1 MTVTA
6 EPNQATSELAADLR
20 EELLDDP
27 ARGRRLVWRDAAGV
41 PVRVALAD
49 GTNLGITR
57 DDDAGSIAVSDAGGP
72 LLTLRAP
79 VAIPALVRALG
90 LTPGQAAGIDGV
102 HRLIATDPAGETTTE
117 SREHSVRLERAGQV
131 LRIDTDDD
139 GRPRR
144 VTAPGFADLV
154 YQWAQ
159 GQWLVSRLGG
169 PTLLRITESP
179 EGDTFVPAGAGAPQG
194 WREVLADGAVNWT
207 DLSGSPIA
215 GTRLDGSGRVIQRW
229 HGPRQLDYE
238 RDDQARLARWQEQ
251 SPGQRVRVTQ
261 RQYQGGEWAGL
272 VTAAGRTVVRTDA
285 GGRVRKLISPQGT
298 TTFDYD
304 ANGRRTGRTGSDGH
318 ATRYRYDPLGQLVEV
333 VKAEHVVGYGWDGLG
348 RRVTVTIDGQE
359 YREHRDPAGRLWSV
373 TTAGGAPICAFIWWA
388 GRVVARCD
396 AAGGIAETYLTD
408 PFGTLVAVAS
418 QETGGRFADAI
429 QPPFGQ
435 VAAGAGWR
443 PTLFGH
449 IADGV
454 SGLIPF
460 GARDLDP
467 ETGSFLTPDPWHGGA
482 DDPRRLAGQAAG
494 ELPTETPR
502 AGIHAYALSQYDP
515 LSRPDHDGHFG
526 VFNFILTLILGPTW
540 GAALTSLSIFLFT
553 PLNLYMEVIG
563 LLGYFGG
570 GHFWPQHSIFQL
582 RGVSG
587 SSRLGTMALALN
599 GFFPRATA
607 GVSGD
612 RCITIGHVVWENRHY
627 FRMLDRA
634 RVLEL
639 DDISGTPV
647 AVTGLP
653 SLDPRRFADARAASI
668 LAVISTDADRRKWV
682 HGTWWTRGPGNA
694 VGLRGPDQT
703 FEDRVA
709 AGTAHARGTV
719 YLAQP
724 MPRVMPAPQSESDK
738 GSLEVVQYT
747 ITGGPVSDAELVTD
761 TWFAFEVAAAAG
773 IAANTVLGITAGTTP
788 AAFGAV
794 QSVVPGKK
802 PVAILDH
809 VLPNRFQTANARSVQ
824 LQKFIAAAA
833 TSANWA
839 FRAGV
844 VDKKKIELAA
854 PGHSVA
860 VGDMYKAAPTVP
872 DPATPERHDAYTAVE
887 KVTLAVTVTPTL
899 GAAIVGGSTLLR
911 LTPDG
916 KAANGNY
923 PDPAAHP
930 DQVTFPKD
938 QPFAVDDLVQVTAG
952 AVTRFGIVSA
962 VAAAVPA
969 GPPGAAGAPGT
980 PPVPASITLDE
991 PLTGLPAGVVKVA
1004 RLKPSNKEKDK
1015 GDNIAQAGDVLTV
1028 EVTSTALFAASQLVL
1043 VDGAPKRV
1051 RQVSAVGLVG
1061 VDLVDELVGTGPFTL
1076 TKFTESGTKI
1086 SSKVSAG
1093 RFVKHTGGD
1102 LPSTYGDW
1110 PAAIMGLVPTA
1121 YSVER
1126 APGGWRYFLKINPPP
1141 ADMHPDFSD
1150 YWQPVTVGGSSY
1162 WLLTSELKITKDGGT
1177 FYWEPDPED
1186 DHPRRHQQEIA
1197 PTGAAGGFPLKVR
1210 GFARTAVIRPDVAGS
1225 GKVFAFPAEVQVP
1238 EEPTVRWS
1246 LADGLADHEL
1256 THTLQNTYW
1265 GPILG
1270 ALPLQ
1275 GAFSAVRDILTAAG
1289 VERKDVKWMDYS
1301 PFADAGAQGFGDS
1314 NLFEIASIGG
1324 LMQIIWS
1331 FVILGPALLD
1341 DDARKKILS
1350 TNFAD
1355 WSAVWNPV
1363 NQLIIDAIPPVQP
1376 DVDSSHDW
1384 KVVLGRAL
1392 TRALDLKAWTPFMG
1406 FIKLLLPDGPRNFL
1420 EQQASRKSGDTYST
1434 ILSVDDKFNA
1444 KLALV
1449 ADKKDANITAPLGD
1463 AVRLMSYYQ
1472 YWYSRNLRL
1481 DACDAPGSALRMHL
1495 DFSSGAIDDDIL
1507 TFSPVIPPAVPP
1519 AAGALLPADLYEPA
1533 AGVAPPVIQVDGPP
1547 PAGGGAAPVTKLW
1560 QVPNG
1565 MKMRPKLRALVPIPP
1580 RVWRAVGCY
1589 LIPAGPAVW
1598 AASAPE
1604 VDPGAATNE
1613 ATITV
1618 ESKVLLGAD
1627 DVPWTLPA
1635 ITGAAP
1641 AGPGIP
1647 RFITEKQTLTVNL
1660 RDTTGWQAVAGAG
1673 ITLTAR
1679 AGGNGWDLTVNPPA
1693 GGVALPTD
1701 VRVRIWAP
1709 VRPGDKSLFDLEH
1722 RDIATLVGKRAY
1734 FEDEFWI
1741 PVRDFLIA
1749 VTDLPAL
1756 PQGGVAASMTA
1767 NGNFDLDLPIKVAG
1781 PASIV
1786 AAGPLLKFSREKDV
1800 PPRGERWRFTA
1811 AADRFVEA
1819 AQVVH
1824 VVVTFAPGV
1833 TRAFD
1838 LTVKPNFTLDAAKF
1852 EVTAA
1857 NQLDLTVNG
1866 GSAPFTVVDQPPANS
1881 RARAVV
1887 AGNTVN
1893 VKIAPAPPIPP
1904 GGVAPPAIPPINWRI
1919 KVRDSTG
1926 AIGVRSLV
1934 LKP

>member
-6 EPNQATSELAADLR
+6 EPGQTARTAPPGALSTNLS
-20 EELLDDP
+20 EELLADP
-27 ARGRRLVWRDAAGV
+27 ARGRRRVWRDATGT

-49 GTNLGITR
+49 GTNLDITR
-57 DDDAGSIAVSDAGGP
+57 DDDAGVLSVGDATGP

-79 VAIPALVRALG
+79 VAIPGLVRSLG
-90 LTPGQAAGIDGV
+90 LTPSQAAGIDGV
-102 HRLIATDPAGETTTE
+102 HRLTATDPRGVTSTE
-117 SREHSVRLERAGQV
+117 SRERTVRVARAGFV
-131 LRIDTDDD
+131 LRIDADDE

-144 VTAPGFADLV
+144 VTAPGFTDLV
-154 YQWAQ
+154 YRWAD
-159 GQWLVSRLGG
+159 GQWLVGRLDG
-169 PTLLRITESP
+169 PTLLRITQSP
-179 EGDTFVPAGAGAPQG
+179 EADTFVPTGPDAPQG
-194 WREVLADGAVNWT
+194 WREVPSDDGVSWT
-207 DLSGSPIA
+207 DLTGVGIA
-215 GTRLDGSGRVIQRW
+215 DTRLDPAGRIRRRTW
-229 HGPRQLDYE
+229 AGARTIDYE
-238 RDDQARLARWQEQ
+238 RDEQGRLSRWQEQ
-251 SPGQRVRVTQ
+251 RPDAPPLVRA
-261 RQYQGGEWAGL
+261 RQYTGADWSGL
-272 VTAAGRTVVRTDA
+272 ITPAGRTVVRTDE
-285 GGRVRKLISPQGT
+285 GGRVRKLISPHGT
-298 TTFDYD
+298 TSFDYD
-304 ANGRRTGRTGSDGH
+304 PNGRRTQRRGPDGRVTH
-318 ATRYRYDPLGQLVEV
+318 YRYDPLGQLVEV
-333 VKAEHVVGYGWDGLG
+333 RTADHAVEYGWDGLG
-348 RRVTVTIDGQE
+348 RRVAVTIDGQE
-359 YREHRDPAGRLWSV
+359 YLEHRDPAGRLWSV
-373 TTAGGAPICAFIWWA
+373 TTAAGAPICAFIWWE
-388 GRVVARCD
+388 GRVIARCD
-396 AAGGIAETYLTD
+396 ATGAIAEAYLTD
-408 PFGTLVAVAS
+408 PFGTLLAVANR
-418 QETGGRFADAI
+418 ETGGSFADAI

-435 VAAGAGWR
+435 VSLGTGWR

-460 GARDLDP
+460 GARELDP
-467 ETGSFLTPDPWHGGA
+467 ETGCFLTPDPWHGGA
-482 DDPRRLAGQAAG
+482 DDPRRLAGQTAG
-494 ELPTETPR
+494 ELPVETPR
-502 AGIHAYALSQYDP
+502 AGIHAYALSQHDP
-515 LSRPDHDGHFG
+515 LGRPDHDGHFG

-563 LLGYFGG
+563 LLGYIGG
-570 GHFWPQHSIFQL
+570 RHFWPHHSIFQL

-587 SSRLGTMALALN
+587 SARLGTMALALN

-639 DDISGTPV
+639 DDIAGTPV
-647 AVTGLP
+647 AATGLP
-653 SLDPRRFADARAASI
+653 SLDARRFAAARAASI
-668 LAVISTDADRRKWV
+668 LAVISTDGDRRKWV
-682 HGTWWTRGPGNA
+682 HGSWWTRGPGNA
-694 VGLRGPDQT
+694 VGLRGADQT

-709 AGTAHARGTV
+709 AGRPHARGTV

-724 MPRVMPAPQSESDK
+724 MPRVMPTPQANSDK

-747 ITGGPVSDAELVTD
+747 TTGGQSSDAELITD
-761 TWFAFEVAAAAG
+761 TWFAFEVSSAAG
-773 IAANTVLGITAGTTP
+773 FAANSVLGVTAGSTA

-802 PVAILDH
+802 PLAILDH
-809 VLPNRFQTANARSVQ
+809 VLPTRFQTANARSVQ
-824 LQKFIAAAA
+824 IQKFTAAAA

-844 VDKKKIELAA
+844 ADHKKIELAA
-854 PGHSVA
+854 PGHPIAIGEV
-860 VGDMYKAAPTVP
+860 YRAAPTTP
-872 DPATPERHDAYTAVE
+872 DPATPERPNAYAAVE

-899 GAAIVGGSTLLR
+899 GPAAVGGSRLLR

-923 PDPAAHP
+923 SDPAAHP
-930 DQVTFPKD
+930 DQVSFPKD
-938 QPFAVDDLVQVTAG
+938 QPFAVADLVQVTAG
-952 AVTRFGIVSA
+952 AVTRLGIVSA

-969 GPPGAAGAPGT
+969 GPPGAGGAPGT
-980 PPVPASITLDE
+980 PPQLASITLDE
-991 PLTGLPAGVVKVA
+991 PLTGLPAGAVRVA

-1015 GDNIAQAGDVLTV
+1015 GDNITQNGDVLTV
-1028 EVTSTALFAASQLVL
+1028 EVASTALFAANQLVL
-1043 VDGAPKRV
+1043 IDGAPKRV
-1051 RQVSAVGLVG
+1051 RQVAAVGLVG
-1061 VDLVDELVGTGPFTL
+1061 IDLGDELVGTGPFTL
-1076 TKFTESGTKI
+1076 TRFTESG
-1086 SSKVSAG
+1086 SKVPSRVSAS
-1093 RFVKHTGGD
+1093 RFVKQTGRD
-1102 LPSTYGDW
+1102 LPAAYGDW
-1110 PAAIMGLVPTA
+1110 PAAMMGLVPKA
-1121 YSVER
+1121 YSAER
-1126 APGGWRYFLKINPPP
+1126 APAGWRYFLKINPPP
-1141 ADMHPDFSD
+1141 ADMHPDFAD

-1162 WLLTSELKITKDGGT
+1162 WLLANELKITKDGGN

-1186 DHPRRHQQEIA
+1186 DHPRRHQEQIFA
-1197 PTGAAGGFPLKVR
+1197 NGPGGGFPLEVR
-1210 GFARTAVIRPDVAGS
+1210 GFVRTAVTRPDVVDS

-1275 GAFSAVRDILTAAG
+1275 GAFRSVRDVLTAAG
-1289 VERKDVKWMDYS
+1289 VDRDDVKWMDYS
-1301 PFADAGAQGFGDS
+1301 PLAAAGAAGFEDS
-1314 NLFEIASIGG
+1314 NWFELASIGG
-1324 LMQIIWS
+1324 LMQLIWS
-1331 FVILGPALLD
+1331 FVILGPALAD
-1341 DDARKKILS
+1341 SDARAKILA

-1376 DVDSSHDW
+1376 GVDSSHDW

-1449 ADKKDANITAPLGD
+1449 ADKKDANITTPLGD

-1481 DACDAPGSALRMHL
+1481 DACDAPGSQLWMHL
-1495 DFSSGAIDDDIL
+1495 DFSSGAITKDIL
-1507 TFSPVIPPAVPP
+1507 TFTP
-1519 AAGALLPADLYEPA
+1519 AADALLPFDLYEPV
-1533 AGVAPPVIQVDGPP
+1533 AGLPAPTQLQVDGPP
-1547 PAGGGAAPVTKLW
+1547 PAGGAAAPVVALW
-1560 QVPNG
+1560 RVPG
-1565 MKMRPKLRALVPIPP
+1565 GTAMRPRLRALVPIPP

-1613 ATITV
+1613 ATITI
-1618 ESKVLLGAD
+1618 ESKVLLGAE

-1635 ITGAAP
+1635 VTGAAP

-1647 RFITEKQTLTVNL
+1647 RFITEKQPLTVNL
-1660 RDTTGWQAVAGAG
+1660 RDTSGWQAVAGTG
-1673 ITLTAR
+1673 ITLAPR
-1679 AGGNGWDLTVNPPA
+1679 AGGNGWDLTVNPTA
-1693 GGVALPTD
+1693 AGVALPTD

-1709 VRPGDKSLFDLEH
+1709 VRPADKSLFDLDH
-1722 RDIATLVGKRAY
+1722 RDVPTLAGKRAY

-1741 PVRDFLIA
+1741 PVRDFLVA

-1756 PQGGVAASMTA
+1756 PVGGAAASMTA
-1767 NGNFDLDLPIKVAG
+1767 NGKYDLDLPIKVAG

-1786 AAGPLLKFSREKDV
+1786 AAGPLLKVARESDV

-1811 AADRFVEA
+1811 ASDRFVDA

-1824 VVVTFAPGV
+1824 VVVTFAAGT

-1838 LTVKPNFTLDAAKF
+1838 LTVNPNFTLDAAAF
-1852 EVTAA
+1852 EVTQP
-1857 NQLDLTVNG
+1857 NPLDLTITG
-1866 GSAPFTVVDQPPANS
+1866 GSAPFTVVEQPPAAS
-1881 RARAVV
+1881 RAKA
-1887 AGNTVN
+1887 TVSGGK
-1893 VKIAPAPPIPP
+1893 VTIKIDPPPPVPP
-1904 GGVAPPAIPPINWRI
+1904 GGVAPPAPAPINWRI